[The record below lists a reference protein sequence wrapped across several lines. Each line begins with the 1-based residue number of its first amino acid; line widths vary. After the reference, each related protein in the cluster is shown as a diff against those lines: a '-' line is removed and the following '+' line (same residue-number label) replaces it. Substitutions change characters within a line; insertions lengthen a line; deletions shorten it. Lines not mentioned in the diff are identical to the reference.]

1 MQPHVKSLHFYVK
14 DTADF
19 LRKLLNVPYVPKE
32 AFLVTLDVT
41 SLYSNIPQNDGIKAY
56 EHFLNS
62 KPSNSDISTASVCD
76 LISTVLTKNHFQFNG
91 DNYLQ
96 TMGCAMGT
104 KMAPSYAS
112 LFMEKFEEFKLSDYH
127 HQPLI

>member
-1 MQPHVKSLHFYVK
+1 MVRL
-14 DTADF
+14 
-19 LRKLLNVPYVPKE
+19 
-32 AFLVTLDVT
+32 
-41 SLYSNIPQNDGIKAY
+41 GC

-62 KPSNSDISTASVCD
+62 EPSNSDISTESVWD

-112 LFMEKFEEFKLSDYH
+112 LFMGKFE
-127 HQPLI
+127 